1 MDAGDDVD
9 TAGDDVDA
17 GDDAEDE
24 SPTRMTPMSRAHC
37 AGVTCFGSEASSAVN
52 GMTSTSGPIAA
63 ATMETDGP
71 SIVWPLPPMQ
81 PVTTPPKMA
90 GGGWGDARLAPPAG
104 VKHSATKAAA
114 RVGSG

>member
-24 SPTRMTPMSRAHC
+24 SPDAMSRAHC

-90 GGGWGDARLAPPAG
+90 GGGGWGDARLAPPAG